1 MDSER
6 FLPNELYFL
15 EALNHEIELDR
26 KVDLMVRLDLHEK
39 TNAEIEQILSMVDRL
54 TGRAKMT
61 ETEEPF

>member
-15 EALNHEIELDR
+15 EALDHEIELDR
-26 KVDLMVRLDLHEK
+26 KVDIMMRLDLHEK

-61 ETEEPF
+61 EAEEPF

>member
-26 KVDLMVRLDLHEK
+26 KVDIMMRLDLHEK
-39 TNAEIEQILSMVDRL
+39 TNAEIEQILSIVDRL

>member
-15 EALNHEIELDR
+15 EALDHEIELDR
-26 KVDLMVRLDLHEK
+26 KMDIVMRLDLHEK

-61 ETEEPF
+61 ETKEPF

>member
-15 EALNHEIELDR
+15 EALDHEIELDR
-26 KVDLMVRLDLHEK
+26 KIDLMVRLDLHEK
-39 TNAEIEQILSMVDRL
+39 TNAEIEQILLMVDRL

-61 ETEEPF
+61 EAEEPF

>member
-15 EALNHEIELDR
+15 EALDHEIELDR
-26 KVDLMVRLDLHEK
+26 KVDIMMRLDLHEK
-39 TNAEIEQILSMVDRL
+39 TNAEIEQILSMVDKL

-61 ETEEPF
+61 EAEEWF

>member
-15 EALNHEIELDR
+15 EALDHEIELDR
-26 KVDLMVRLDLHEK
+26 KVDILMRLDLHEK
-39 TNAEIEQILSMVDRL
+39 TNEEIEQILSMVDRL

-61 ETEEPF
+61 EAEEWF

>member
-15 EALNHEIELDR
+15 EALDHEIELDR
-26 KVDLMVRLDLHEK
+26 KVDIMMRLDLHEK
-39 TNAEIEQILSMVDRL
+39 TNAEIEQILSIVDRL

-61 ETEEPF
+61 ETKGPF

>member
-39 TNAEIEQILSMVDRL
+39 TNAEIEQILLMVDRL

-61 ETEEPF
+61 ETEEWF

>member
-15 EALNHEIELDR
+15 EALDHEIELDR
-26 KVDLMVRLDLHEK
+26 KVDIMMRLDLHEK
-39 TNAEIEQILSMVDRL
+39 TNGEIEQILSMVDKL

-61 ETEEPF
+61 KAEEWF